1 MTRIPG
7 KSGAWHPGGAELF
20 EYVTEGASSKN
31 LHVERHLL
39 GGCARCQE
47 LLSYIE
53 EMEDGRRA
61 YLDFDA
67 RFEGLPREGA
77 SPEEREAFYAPL
89 RGGERPLEKPLERPL
104 ERLSRLSSEARELA
118 ESLLAALSKS
128 ADAARRAIAGMEN
141 DPARGLAY
149 AYACQMAIQEV
160 PKDPARS
167 LVLSE
172 MLAEAAHGLPYA
184 TRKGRL
190 QPVSCEQ
197 IQGEAGLLAA
207 HALTW
212 LDRPKEAREA
222 AALSRA
228 FFTQAGEDSF
238 GMALCDYYEGSA
250 ATFSGELDEA
260 MALLKKALVGFT
272 AYAQG
277 SWSARADAAL
287 GVVLSRKGRERH
299 ALWHY
304 ERALAGLG
312 LEEDAAPYAATLFNG
327 AFSLVRLSRFS
338 EAKARYA
345 RALLLVR
352 RHSLTH
358 MLYPIRHGLAT
369 VELRKGNHERA
380 LSLFAAL
387 ARDAKAAGLE
397 ERYLTAELHVAE
409 CLGRVGREGEMRER
423 IDALRSLAGPPAAS
437 DSLLDLFSQLDAG
450 ELTAGHVA
458 HVAAYVEEVA
468 RGAVAPYRP
477 LRLLA
482 QG

>member
-1 MTRIPG
+1 MTRIP
-7 KSGAWHPGGAELF
+7 SGERGPWHPGGAELF
-20 EYVTEGASSKN
+20 EYVTEGVSSKN

-39 GGCARCQE
+39 AGCARCEE
-47 LLSYIE
+47 LLACMQV
-53 EMEDGRRA
+53 MEDGRRA

-67 RFEGLPREGA
+67 RFQGLLGEGA
-77 SPEEREAFYAPL
+77 SPEQREAFYAPL
-89 RGGERPLEKPLERPL
+89 RGGDRPL
-104 ERLSRLSSEARELA
+104 ERLARLSFDGMELA
-118 ESLLAALSKS
+118 ERIVTALSES
-128 ADAARRAIAGMEN
+128 TEAARRAIAGMEN
-141 DPARGLAY
+141 DLARGLAY
-149 AYACQMAIQEV
+149 VYACQMAIQGV

-167 LVLSE
+167 LSLSE
-172 MLAEAAHGLPYA
+172 LLAQAAQGLPYA
-184 TRKGRL
+184 RRKGRR

-197 IQGEAGLLAA
+197 LHGETGLLAA

-222 AALSRA
+222 ATLSRA
-228 FFTQAGEDSF
+228 SFAQAGEDSF
-238 GMALCDYYEGSA
+238 ALALCDYYEGSA
-250 ATFSGELDEA
+250 ATFSGELGEA
-260 MALLKKALVGFT
+260 MALLKRALMGFT

-277 SWSARADAAL
+277 NWSARADAAL

-304 ERALAGLG
+304 ERALSGLS
-312 LEEDAAPYAATLFNG
+312 LEEDAAPHAATLFNS
-327 AFSLVRLSRFS
+327 AFSLVRLGRLS
-338 EAKARYA
+338 EAKTRYA

-352 RHSLTH
+352 RHSLSH

-380 LSLFAAL
+380 LSLFEAL
-387 ARDAKAAGLE
+387 AHDARAAGLN

-423 IDALRSLAGPPAAS
+423 IDALRTLAGPSAAS
-437 DSLLDLFSQLDAG
+437 GSLLDLFSQLDAG

-468 RGAVAPYRP
+468 RGAVATYRP